1 MGEHTPITE
10 KREPINDAD
19 WMTATR
25 ARCSTSTHRHRC
37 SRISDEGE
45 IVAREPSLKQSAT
58 LRIASEAGGVTATEK
73 NRGVG
78 LPCIAEGDEVC
89 NSPTSGKGRLQHL
102 GLSGLI
108 RGE

>member
-10 KREPINDAD
+10 KRETIDDAD
-19 WMTATR
+19 RMAATR

-45 IVAREPSLKQSAT
+45 IVAREPSLESCAT
-58 LRIASEAGGVTATEK
+58 LRVTSEAGGVTATEK

-78 LPCIAEGDEVC
+78 LPCIAEWDEVC
-89 NSPTSGKGRLQHL
+89 DSPTSGKGRLQHL